1 MKKDI
6 QNNLTDSQ
14 SVKNQLNQLE
24 AQNAT
29 NEKNKNGSTNE
40 INPIVTDEGLN
51 Q

>member
-1 MKKDI
+1 MKKDV
-6 QNNLTDSQ
+6 QNNFTNSQ

-24 AQNAT
+24 SQNAT

-40 INPIVTDEGLN
+40 INPITTDEGLN